1 MSCVGIHANTNVKL
15 EMPQDSAL
23 AYAKAGAHMV
33 CPSDMMDGR
42 IGAIKDTLVA
52 NGFEHVSI
60 MSYTSKKVCEQ
71 AHWPTGLIKV
81 AASTLTGYC
90 WLLPCDANTPAPLLV
105 YSSVVSTPCCPGPSS
120 LYTCARNAYVCLWTQ
135 Y

>member
-1 MSCVGIHANTNVKL
+1 MFPLLTVQCHETWRWEWGDGDGGWIHMSCVGIHANTNVKL

-71 AHWPTGLIKV
+71 ALWPTCLIKV
-81 AASTLTGYC
+81 AASTLSGYC
-90 WLLPCDANTPAPLLV
+90 WLLPCNANTQRYCWCIA
-105 YSSVVSTPCCPGPSS
+105 VS
-120 LYTCARNAYVCLWTQ
+120 
-135 Y
+135 